1 MDERAYLYL
10 PYSENLMSFHRLEAP
25 FNKSVKDLLSDYL
38 MAIAKATLWP
48 AN

>member
-1 MDERAYLYL
+1 MDERAYLSRF
-10 PYSENLMSFHRLEAP
+10 YSENLMSFHRLEAP

-38 MAIAKATLWP
+38 MAIVRATLWP